1 MNNQVNKGQL
11 MRLLDVFVIGP
22 FMIYAGAQIK
32 DPYVK
37 TGLIGIGIGTIVQ
50 NGKNY
55 LVNEGIL
62 DVSKLP
68 FIDGQVVAES

>member
-37 TGLIGIGIGTIVQ
+37 TGLIGIGIGTIV
-50 NGKNY
+50 
-55 LVNEGIL
+55 
-62 DVSKLP
+62 
-68 FIDGQVVAES
+68 